1 MFCIPGVFYECLLV
15 YMFYECVDEWCVW
28 CVFWF
33 ICFISV
39 LMSGVF
45 GVFLVY
51 MFSECVDEWCVWCV
65 LTSYTQSSPAV
76 TLSL

>member
-1 MFCIPGVFYECLLV
+1 MSGVLDESKYMCAYVIYIFGVFYERL
-15 YMFYECVDEWCVW
+15 
-28 CVFWF
+28 
-33 ICFISV
+33 
-39 LMSGVF
+39 
-45 GVFLVY
+45 LVY